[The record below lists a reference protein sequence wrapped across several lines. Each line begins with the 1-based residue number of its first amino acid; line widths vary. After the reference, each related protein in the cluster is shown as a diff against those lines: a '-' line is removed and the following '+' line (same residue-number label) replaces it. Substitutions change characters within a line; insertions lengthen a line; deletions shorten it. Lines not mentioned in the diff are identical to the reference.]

1 MIHTYTARIKVCSDF
16 YNQFLSHPQ
25 TKLYK
30 ERSQAHQTA
39 KNALLQE
46 IGITLYA
53 HKYKISYDR
62 ITAAGSVE
70 QISYINYVIDARVNP
85 SKVIYRE
92 SAVDIYKPS
101 DYSFFQD
108 RFNQEIKS
116 FNLPFLPDL
125 EGWKAYRVDFTYNIH
140 TPYVKEY
147 IRLFHKSD
155 LRGFTV
161 KKDQHGHR
169 SMKAGSLYINNSAV
183 TLNFYD
189 KADEMQKA
197 EGGTRH
203 TPEEIQEA
211 KDILR
216 IEVQASRDK
225 LSGIKRKQEFTS
237 KQISEF
243 MTSPEAAE
251 DLVISYAEKVLGAA
265 TYRKKPAA
273 ITLINKSKKY
283 QSTKDQLIAVLDEIS
298 KPYKRID
305 EVRQEHPE
313 LNIDKCKKLLREMDI
328 NIVTLDKN
336 TKVKELPSVLILL
349 LDAIEE
355 EKNLKDS
362 E

>member
-1 MIHTYTARIKVCSDF
+1 MIHTITQRINVCSDF
-16 YNQFLSHPQ
+16 YSQFCSHQQ

-30 ERSQAHQTA
+30 ERGSVYKTA
-39 KNALLQE
+39 KNSLLSE
-46 IGITLYA
+46 IGITLYG
-53 HKYKISYDR
+53 HKYNVTYDR
-62 ITAAGSVE
+62 ITAAGSTE

-92 SAVDIYKPS
+92 SSIDIYKPS
-101 DYSFFQD
+101 DYSIFQD

-125 EGWKAYRVDFTYNIH
+125 TGWKAHRIDFTYNIH

-147 IRLFHKSD
+147 IRLFHKAD
-155 LRGFTV
+155 LRGFTI

-169 SMKAGSLYINNSAV
+169 AMKAGSLYINNSAV

-189 KADEMQKA
+189 KQDEMQKA
-197 EGGTRH
+197 ENGTRH
-203 TPEEIQEA
+203 TSEEIQEA

-216 IEVQASRDK
+216 IEVQAGRDK

-251 DLVISYAEKVLGAA
+251 QLVISYASRVLGSA

-273 ITLINKSKKY
+273 ITLINNSKKH
-283 QSTKDQLIAVLDEIS
+283 QKTKEQLIAVLEAVS
-298 KPYKRID
+298 KPYKRVD
-305 EVRQEHPE
+305 EVRAAHPE
-313 LNIDKCKKLLREMDI
+313 LNIDKCKKLLRSMDV
-328 NIVTLDKN
+328 NLVTLDKN
-336 TKVKELPSVLILL
+336 SKVRELPSIPALL
-349 LDAIEE
+349 REAIKEE
-355 EKNLKDS
+355 RRS
-362 E
+362 

>member
-1 MIHTYTARIKVCSDF
+1 MIHTITQRINVCSDF
-16 YNQFLSHPQ
+16 YSQFISHPS

-30 ERSQAHQTA
+30 ERGSVHQTA
-39 KNALLQE
+39 KNGLLSE
-46 IGITLYA
+46 IGIVLYG
-53 HKYKISYDR
+53 HKYNVTYDR
-62 ITAAGSVE
+62 TDAAGSTE
-70 QISYINYVIDARVNP
+70 HISYVNYVIDARVNP

-92 SAVDIYKPS
+92 SAVDIYKQS
-101 DYSFFQD
+101 DYEIFQD
-108 RFNQEIKS
+108 RFNQGIRS

-125 EGWKAYRVDFTYNIH
+125 SGWKAHRVDFTYNIH
-140 TPYVKEY
+140 TPNVKEY
-147 IRLFHKSD
+147 IRLMHKAD
-155 LRGFTV
+155 LRGFTI

-169 SMKAGSLYINNSAV
+169 SMKPGSLYINNSAV

-189 KADEMQKA
+189 KQDEMIKA

-225 LSGIKRKQEFTS
+225 LSGIKRKQEFTT

-251 DLVISYAEKVLGAA
+251 DLVISYAEKVLGNA

-273 ITLINKSKKY
+273 VTLINKSKKH
-283 QSTKDQLIAVLDEIS
+283 QKTKEQLIAALEAIS
-298 KPYKRID
+298 KPYKRVD
-305 EVRQEHPE
+305 EVRAANPE
-313 LNIDKCKKLLREMDI
+313 LEIDKCKKILRSMDV

-336 TKVKELPSVLILL
+336 TKVKELPSIPDLL
-349 LDAIEE
+349 RDAIERE
-355 EKNLKDS
+355 RARS
-362 E
+362 

>member
-1 MIHTYTARIKVCSDF
+1 MIHTYTARINVCKDF
-16 YNQFLSHPQ
+16 YSQFISHPQ

-30 ERSQAHQTA
+30 ERGSVHQTA
-39 KNALLQE
+39 KNGLLSE
-46 IGITLYA
+46 IGITLYG
-53 HKYKISYDR
+53 HKYSITYDR
-62 ITAAGSVE
+62 ITAAGATE
-70 QISYINYVIDARVNP
+70 QISYIQYVIDARVNP

-101 DYSFFQD
+101 DYSFFQE

-116 FNLPFLPDL
+116 FNLPFLPPLD
-125 EGWKAYRVDFTYNIH
+125 GWKAHRVDFTYNIS

-155 LRGFTV
+155 LRGFTI
-161 KKDQHGHR
+161 KRDQHGHR

-203 TPEEIQEA
+203 TPEEISQA

-216 IEVQASRDK
+216 IEVQAGRDK

-243 MTSPEAAE
+243 MTSQEAAE
-251 DLVISYAEKVLGAA
+251 KLVIDYATKVLGNA

-273 ITLINKSKKY
+273 ITIINHSKK
-283 QSTKDQLIAVLDEIS
+283 QKRTKEQLIAALEAVS

-305 EVRQEHPE
+305 EVRQEHPDLE
-313 LNIDKCKKLLREMDI
+313 IDKTKKILRDLDI
-328 NIVTLDKN
+328 NLATLDKN
-336 TKVKELPSVLILL
+336 TKVRELPSIPALL
-349 LDAIEE
+349 REAIEE
-355 EKNLKDS
+355 ERNI
-362 E
+362 

>member
-1 MIHTYTARIKVCSDF
+1 MIHTYTARINVCSDF

-39 KNALLQE
+39 KNGLRQE
-46 IGITLYA
+46 IGITLYG
-53 HKYKISYDR
+53 HKYKVSYDR
-62 ITAAGSVE
+62 ITAAGSTE

-92 SAVDIYKPS
+92 SAIDIYKPS
-101 DYSFFQD
+101 DYSLFQQC
-108 RFNQEIKS
+108 FNQEIKS
-116 FNLPFLPDL
+116 FNLPFLPPLD
-125 EGWKAYRVDFTYNIH
+125 GWKAHRIDFTYNIS

-147 IRLFHKSD
+147 IRLFHKAD
-155 LRGFTV
+155 LRGFEL
-161 KKDQHGHR
+161 KRDQHGHR
-169 SMKAGSLYINNSAV
+169 SMKSGSLYINNSAV

-189 KADEMQKA
+189 KADEMTKA

-203 TPEEIQEA
+203 TQEEIQQA

-216 IEVQASRDK
+216 IEVQAGRDK

-251 DLVISYAEKVLGAA
+251 DLVISYAEKVLGSA

-273 ITLINKSKKY
+273 ITLINHSKKH
-283 QSTKDQLIAVLDEIS
+283 QSTKDQLIAAIEAVS
-298 KPYKRID
+298 KPYKRVD
-305 EVRQEHPE
+305 EVRAACPE
-313 LNIDKCKKLLREMDI
+313 LNIDKAKKILRSMDI
-328 NIVTLDKN
+328 NIATLDKN
-336 TKVKELPSVLILL
+336 TKVKELPSIPSLL
-349 LDAIEE
+349 LDAIEKE
-355 EKNLKDS
+355 RVRS
-362 E
+362 

>member
-1 MIHTYTARIKVCSDF
+1 MIHTITQRINVCSDF
-16 YNQFLSHPQ
+16 YNQFISHPQ

-39 KNALLQE
+39 KNGLLSE
-46 IGITLYA
+46 IGITLYG
-53 HKYKISYDR
+53 HKYNISYDR
-62 ITAAGSVE
+62 ITSTGAIE
-70 QISYINYVIDARVNP
+70 QITYIQYVIDARVNP

-92 SAVDIYKPS
+92 KSIDIYKPS
-101 DYSFFQD
+101 DYSLFQD

-116 FNLPFLPDL
+116 FNLPFLPPLD
-125 EGWKAYRVDFTYNIH
+125 GWKAHRVDFTYNIS
-140 TPYVKEY
+140 TPHVKEY
-147 IRLFHKSD
+147 IRLMHKAD
-155 LRGFTV
+155 LRGFSI
-161 KKDQHGHR
+161 KKDQYGHR
-169 SMKAGSLYINNSAV
+169 AMKAGSLYINNSAV

-189 KADEMQKA
+189 KQDEMTKA

-216 IEVQASRDK
+216 IEVQAGRDK

-243 MTSPEAAE
+243 MQDPGAAE
-251 DLVISYAEKVLGAA
+251 DLVISYVYKVLGGSM
-265 TYRKKPAA
+265 YRKKPAA
-273 ITLINKSKKY
+273 ITLINKSKKH
-283 QSTKDQLIAVLDEIS
+283 QKTKEQLIAALEAVS

-355 EKNLKDS
+355 ERRARS
-362 E
+362 

>member
-1 MIHTYTARIKVCSDF
+1 MIHTYTARINVCSDF

-39 KNALLQE
+39 KNGLRQE
-46 IGITLYA
+46 IGITLYG
-53 HKYKISYDR
+53 HQYKISYDR
-62 ITAAGSVE
+62 ITPSGSTE

-92 SAVDIYKPS
+92 SAIDIYKPS
-101 DYSFFQD
+101 DYSLFQQC
-108 RFNQEIKS
+108 FNQEIKS
-116 FNLPFLPDL
+116 FNLPFLPPLD
-125 EGWKAYRVDFTYNIH
+125 GWKAHRVDFTYQIR

-155 LRGFTV
+155 LRGFTI
-161 KKDQHGHR
+161 KRDQHGHQ
-169 SMKAGSLYINNSAV
+169 SMKPGSLYINNSAV

-189 KADEMQKA
+189 KEDEMTKA
-197 EGGTRH
+197 ENGTRH
-203 TPEEIQEA
+203 TPEEIQQA

-216 IEVQASRDK
+216 IEVLAGRDK

-251 DLVISYAEKVLGAA
+251 KLVIDYASRVLGDA

-273 ITLINKSKKY
+273 ITLIKKSRKH
-283 QSTKDQLIAVLDEIS
+283 QATKEQLIAVLDEIS
-298 KPYKRID
+298 KPYRRVD
-305 EVRQEHPE
+305 EVRAACPDLEV
-313 LNIDKCKKLLREMDI
+313 DKARKLLKEMDI
-328 NIVTLDKN
+328 NTVTLDKN
-336 TKVKELPSVLILL
+336 AKVKELPSIPTLL
-349 LDAIEE
+349 LQAIEE
-355 EKNLKDS
+355 EKNI
-362 E
+362 

>member
-1 MIHTYTARIKVCSDF
+1 MIHTYTARINVCKDF
-16 YNQFLSHPQ
+16 YSQFISHPQ

-30 ERSQAHQTA
+30 ERGSVHQTA
-39 KNALLQE
+39 KNGLLSE
-46 IGITLYA
+46 IGITLYG
-53 HKYKISYDR
+53 HKYSITYDR
-62 ITAAGSVE
+62 ITAAGATE
-70 QISYINYVIDARVNP
+70 QISYIQYVIDARVNP

-101 DYSFFQD
+101 DYSFFQE

-116 FNLPFLPDL
+116 FNLPFLPPLD
-125 EGWKAYRVDFTYNIH
+125 GWKAHRVDFTYNIS

-155 LRGFTV
+155 LRGFTI
-161 KKDQHGHR
+161 KRDQHGHR

-203 TPEEIQEA
+203 TPEEISQA

-216 IEVQASRDK
+216 IEVQAGRDK

-251 DLVISYAEKVLGAA
+251 KLVIDYATKVLGNA

-273 ITLINKSKKY
+273 ITIINHSKK
-283 QSTKDQLIAVLDEIS
+283 QKRTKEQLIAALEAVS

-305 EVRQEHPE
+305 EVRQEHPDLE
-313 LNIDKCKKLLREMDI
+313 IDKTKKILRDLDI
-328 NIVTLDKN
+328 NLATLDKN
-336 TKVKELPSVLILL
+336 TKVRELPSIPALL
-349 LDAIEE
+349 REAIEE
-355 EKNLKDS
+355 ERNI
-362 E
+362 

>member
-1 MIHTYTARIKVCSDF
+1 MIHTFTTRINVCSEF
-16 YNQFLSHPQ
+16 YNQFISHHQ

-39 KNALLQE
+39 KNGLLSE
-46 IGITLYA
+46 IGITLYG
-53 HKYKISYDR
+53 HKYNVTYDR
-62 ITAAGSVE
+62 ITAAGSTE

-92 SAVDIYKPS
+92 SSIDIYKPS
-101 DYSFFQD
+101 DYSLFQD
-108 RFNQEIKS
+108 RFNQEIKL

-125 EGWKAYRVDFTYNIH
+125 SGWKAHRVDFTYNIH
-140 TPYVKEY
+140 TPHVKEY
-147 IRLFHKSD
+147 IRLFHKAD
-155 LRGFTV
+155 LRGFTI

-169 SMKAGSLYINNSAV
+169 SMKPGSLYINNSAV

-189 KADEMQKA
+189 KQDEMIKA

-203 TPEEIQEA
+203 TPEEISQA

-251 DLVISYAEKVLGAA
+251 KLVIDYATKVLGNA

-273 ITLINKSKKY
+273 ITIINHSKK
-283 QSTKDQLIAVLDEIS
+283 QKRTKEQLIAALEAVS

-305 EVRQEHPE
+305 EVRQEHPDLE
-313 LNIDKCKKLLREMDI
+313 IDKTKKILRDLDI
-328 NIVTLDKN
+328 NLATLDKN
-336 TKVKELPSVLILL
+336 TKVRELPSIPALL
-349 LDAIEE
+349 REAIEE
-355 EKNLKDS
+355 ERNI
-362 E
+362 

>member
-1 MIHTYTARIKVCSDF
+1 MIHTYTARINVCSDF
-16 YNQFLSHPQ
+16 YNQFISHPQ

-39 KNALLQE
+39 KNGLLQE
-46 IGITLYA
+46 IGIVLYG
-53 HKYKISYDR
+53 HKYNVTYDR
-62 ITAAGSVE
+62 ITAAGSTE
-70 QISYINYVIDARVNP
+70 QISYVNYVIDARVNP

-92 SAVDIYKPS
+92 SAIDIYKPS
-101 DYSFFQD
+101 DYEIFQQC
-108 RFNQEIKS
+108 FNHEIKS

-125 EGWKAYRVDFTYNIH
+125 DGWKAHRIDFTYNIH
-140 TPYVKEY
+140 TPHVKEY
-147 IRLFHKSD
+147 IRLFHKAD

-161 KKDQHGHR
+161 KKDLHGHR
-169 SMKAGSLYINNSAV
+169 SMKPGSLYINNSAV

-216 IEVQASRDK
+216 IEVQAGRDK

-243 MTSPEAAE
+243 MQQPEAAE
-251 DLVISYAEKVLGAA
+251 DLVLMYAEKVLGSA

-273 ITLINKSKKY
+273 ITLINRSKKH
-283 QSTKDQLIAVLDEIS
+283 QQTKEQLIAAINEVS
-298 KPYKRID
+298 KPYRRVD
-305 EVRQEHPE
+305 EVRAAHPDLE
-313 LNIDKCKKLLREMDI
+313 IDKCKKILRSMDV
-328 NIVTLDKN
+328 NLVTLDKN
-336 TKVKELPSVLILL
+336 TKVRELPSIPSLL
-349 LDAIEE
+349 LDAIERE
-355 EKNLKDS
+355 RARS
-362 E
+362 

>member
-1 MIHTYTARIKVCSDF
+1 MIHTYTARINVCRDF
-16 YNQFLSHPQ
+16 YEQFISNKQ

-39 KNALLQE
+39 KNGLLQE
-46 IGITLYA
+46 IGITLYG
-53 HKYKISYDR
+53 HKYSITYDR
-62 ITAAGSVE
+62 IMSAGATE
-70 QISYINYVIDARVNP
+70 QISYVNYVIDARVNP

-92 SAVDIYKPS
+92 SAIDIYKPS
-101 DYSFFQD
+101 DYEIFQQC
-108 RFNQEIKS
+108 FNHEIKS

-125 EGWKAYRVDFTYNIH
+125 DGWKAHRIDFTYNIH
-140 TPYVKEY
+140 TPYVKDY

-155 LRGFTV
+155 LRGFTI

-189 KADEMQKA
+189 KFDEMQKA

-203 TPEEIQEA
+203 TQEEIQQA

-216 IEVQASRDK
+216 IEVQAGRDK

-251 DLVISYAEKVLGAA
+251 DLVLMYAEKVLGAA

-273 ITLINKSKKY
+273 VTLINHSKKH
-283 QSTKDQLIAVLDEIS
+283 QKTKDQLIAALEAVS

-305 EVRQEHPE
+305 EVRQEHPDLE
-313 LNIDKCKKLLREMDI
+313 IDKTKKILRDLDI
-328 NIVTLDKN
+328 NLATLDKN
-336 TKVKELPSVLILL
+336 TKVRELPSIPALL
-349 LDAIEE
+349 REAIEE
-355 EKNLKDS
+355 ERNI
-362 E
+362 